1 LVALKWGATL
11 LHRLWFFKLH
21 YLYAI
26 FFMRVPLER
35 RYGNLHN
42 GGCRCEGSN
51 CLGNILVCLA
61 LLALMTIGGGAWLL
75 FKMLQNIRL
84 LFYWTNGDEH
94 RAEAH
99 PKKVSRHSRRRRSL
113 SALRRADSNKGV

>member
-1 LVALKWGATL
+1 ML

-26 FFMRVPLER
+26 FLIRVSLER
-35 RYGNLHN
+35 RHGNLHN
-42 GGCRCEGSN
+42 GGCRSEGSK
-51 CLGNILVCLA
+51 LFGNILVCLMA

-84 LFYWTNGDEH
+84 LFVLDEW
-94 RAEAH
+94 
-99 PKKVSRHSRRRRSL
+99 
-113 SALRRADSNKGV
+113 